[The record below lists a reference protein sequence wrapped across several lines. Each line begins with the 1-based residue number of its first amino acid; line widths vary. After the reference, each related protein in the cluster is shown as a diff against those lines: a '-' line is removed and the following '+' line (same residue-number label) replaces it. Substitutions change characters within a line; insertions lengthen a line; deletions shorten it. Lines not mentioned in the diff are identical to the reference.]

1 MKKEIDRALLQQ
13 ILESSLQIKMT
24 EKVVR
29 SKKKYTRKKKH
40 KKDADKEM

>member
-1 MKKEIDRALLQQ
+1 MLKLKMKTEIDRQLLQQ
-13 ILESSLQIKMT
+13 IQIKMT
-24 EKVVR
+24 EKVVK